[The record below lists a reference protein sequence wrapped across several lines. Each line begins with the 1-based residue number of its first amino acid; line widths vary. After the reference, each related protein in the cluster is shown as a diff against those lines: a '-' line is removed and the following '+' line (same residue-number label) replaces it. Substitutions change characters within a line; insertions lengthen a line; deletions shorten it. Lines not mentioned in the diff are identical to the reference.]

1 MNNITRVSDITY
13 SDIASYLRLSDI
25 TEYDQNYLTT
35 LINISKEY
43 ISKYTGISI
52 ENLDNYADF
61 IIVVFVLCQSMY
73 DVRSLYVDNSNLN
86 NVVETILGMHQNNL
100 LPNGEVWVVIQK
112 KQGAPSSKE
121 HLEELFGNCEIITR
135 DKGYYILKSIKHEQ
149 K

>member
-1 MNNITRVSDITY
+1 MNNIKKVSDITY
-13 SDIASYLRLSDI
+13 SDIASYLRLSEVSED
-25 TEYDQNYLTT
+25 DQKYLTT

-86 NVVETILGMHQNNL
+86 NVVETILGMHQTNL
-100 LPNGEVWVVIQK
+100 LPNGEDN
-112 KQGAPSSKE
+112 A
-121 HLEELFGNCEIITR
+121 
-135 DKGYYILKSIKHEQ
+135 
-149 K
+149 